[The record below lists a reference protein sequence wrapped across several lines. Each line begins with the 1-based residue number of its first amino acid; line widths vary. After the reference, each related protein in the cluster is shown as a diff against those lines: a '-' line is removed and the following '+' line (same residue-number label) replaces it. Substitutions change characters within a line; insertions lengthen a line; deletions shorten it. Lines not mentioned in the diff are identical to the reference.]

1 MKMLEHALALAAQ
14 GFHVFPLLPE
24 GVKFIDHKGVERT
37 SDGKYPAIADF
48 PNKAT
53 RDAKQIRAWFSSREY
68 NVAISTTSFED
79 DKALLVVDVDNKN
92 GKNGDDELL
101 RLELAGDFL
110 PDTYTQFTPT
120 GGRHLVFSVDEP
132 VKQGANTFGPGL
144 DSRGKGGYI
153 VGAGSVRD
161 CGPYTANG
169 SAVAPAP
176 QWAVDVCGRPAAR
189 READAGGEAL
199 AADVDPTR
207 AHRRAIDYL
216 TNHAP
221 ASVEGQG
228 GDQTAYVVACRV
240 KDFGASRADCFA
252 LMLEHWNDRCSP
264 PWSDED
270 LSEKVDNAYSYGTEP
285 VGISAPEAE
294 FPPVASSDA
303 AADEKGHPFE
313 ELNKQY
319 AFVIAGGSGNI
330 LWETTGPEGNFE
342 FHLLQKSTFMDR
354 LSNQQIQ
361 VGKKTEQLANAW
373 MQWPGRRQY
382 DGLVFE
388 PGREMGSRWYNMWRG
403 FVTTP
408 IDGEPDHYALD
419 MWLDHARDNVCG
431 GNEELFTW
439 LMTWFAHLVQRPF
452 EKPLVAVAFKG
463 KKGTGKNAL
472 IERVGKLVGS
482 HFLLTSRRRYITSN
496 FTGHLQYCLLFVMD
510 EAFWSGD
517 KEAEGVV
524 KDLITGDKHDI
535 EMKGRE
541 PYKVRNLT
549 RVGVIG
555 NEDWLVPASA
565 DERRWAVFSIGEGRM
580 QDRSYFEK
588 MRIGIDHQ
596 GGNRHLLKFLMDWD
610 LSRADI
616 NKAPETTGLLEQKIA
631 SLEPFEQ
638 WWLDCL
644 TEGHIAASD
653 FGQEWPEAIECERL
667 RAAFGRYL
675 KDRNIRTRAPDSR
688 TVGRTLV
695 KLLGDVKKNRGPKG
709 EGQPWRYVLP
719 DLEEARARWEKFIG
733 HRVEW
738 E

>member
-1 MKMLEHALALAAQ
+1 
-14 GFHVFPLLPE
+14 
-24 GVKFIDHKGVERT
+24 
-37 SDGKYPAIADF
+37 
-48 PNKAT
+48 
-53 RDAKQIRAWFSSREY
+53 
-68 NVAISTTSFED
+68 
-79 DKALLVVDVDNKN
+79 
-92 GKNGDDELL
+92 
-101 RLELAGDFL
+101 
-110 PDTYTQFTPT
+110 
-120 GGRHLVFSVDEP
+120 
-132 VKQGANTFGPGL
+132 
-144 DSRGKGGYI
+144 
-153 VGAGSVRD
+153 
-161 CGPYTANG
+161 
-169 SAVAPAP
+169 
-176 QWAVDVCGRPAAR
+176 
-189 READAGGEAL
+189 
-199 AADVDPTR
+199 
-207 AHRRAIDYL
+207 
-216 TNHAP
+216 
-221 ASVEGQG
+221 
-228 GDQTAYVVACRV
+228 
-240 KDFGASRADCFA
+240 
-252 LMLEHWNDRCSP
+252 
-264 PWSDED
+264 
-270 LSEKVDNAYSYGTEP
+270 
-285 VGISAPEAE
+285 
-294 FPPVASSDA
+294 
-303 AADEKGHPFE
+303 
-313 ELNKQY
+313 
-319 AFVIAGGSGNI
+319 
-330 LWETTGPEGNFE
+330 
-342 FHLLQKSTFMDR
+342 
-354 LSNQQIQ
+354 
-361 VGKKTEQLANAW
+361 
-373 MQWPGRRQY
+373 
-382 DGLVFE
+382 
-388 PGREMGSRWYNMWRG
+388 MGSRWYNMWRG

-408 IDGEPDHYALD
+408 IEGEPDHYALD

-596 GGNRHLLKFLMDWD
+596 GGNRHLLKFLMNWD